1 MIIIVPTNEWVGKKN
16 HFYPLRKKNPR
27 LKGNVRFTTK
37 CSYFEGSVVGN

>member
-1 MIIIVPTNEWVGKKN
+1 MIIIVPTNEWVEKKS
-16 HFYPLRKKNPR
+16 FLSTKEKNPR